1 MKTTFHAFFLFTL
14 IFTFAMTA
22 NAGQVSLQDGAD
34 GKYVNMP
41 VTGYDTLVLDAAT
54 SFTIYDDG
62 GDDAPYSSNAD
73 GYLVITVPSGLSTV
87 ISGTVNTETGYDYLK
102 VYKNEVPEDGE
113 EEDGYLLLG
122 RADGND
128 VDVSLTST
136 ERKIILYFHS
146 DGSVVSSGLELNVSL
161 VDATTPHMI
170 ALNQV
175 NGGTVASDKMTATYG
190 EEVSLTLTPSESNLI
205 KGVSVVDE
213 SGNIVKTSEI
223 DWFSGTSTVKFA
235 MPGSD
240 VSVTPAFGSISV
252 ADGAYINMPISG
264 TKNITIPAG
273 ISSFKAY
280 DDGGKD
286 GYYSNS
292 ARGFLVLRA
301 PEGMSLMVS
310 GTVNTEYNCDY
321 LTAYNG
327 YMDEEFSCEGDCSE
341 LIPRTSG
348 SNVVIGPVISS
359 GNIITLYF
367 YSDGSSVYS
376 GLDLTVSVFDAST
389 PRTVSIGDTEGG
401 SVSSDKTTALVG
413 ELVTLTVVPDG
424 NNFTNGISVVD
435 EDGNSVKV
443 SGWDWLSGG
452 YTATFV
458 MPTKNVTVNA
468 VFAES
473 ITAEGGAFINM
484 PTSGTTSITIPEG
497 VTSFKVYDDGGKDG
511 NHSLEADG
519 YLEIYAPTGYSLK
532 VSGTINSQEGCGYVT
547 IYDGI
552 RAYQQ
557 ILDQKSG
564 SNVNVGPAVSTENV
578 MTIRFS
584 PDYCSVKSGLDL
596 TVTLVD
602 KTIPH
607 AITLNST
614 DGGTVSSDKLSAA
627 MGETVTLT
635 LAPSEGKLIS
645 GVSVVGADGTP
656 VEVTGGNWY
665 SGNTAT
671 FVMPIQEV
679 EVTAVFTDAVT
690 AEDGSF
696 INMPVSGERR
706 IEIPA
711 GVTSFKVY
719 DDGGKDGEYSNN
731 AYGTLVL
738 VAPEGKQLMISG
750 TMHTEEGYDE
760 IMILDGEYGYETLLA
775 GTGGALDI
783 EPMVSALGGVQIRFQ
798 SDGGVVYSGFDL
810 TVSVIDMNIE
820 YAVTVNSA
828 PGGQVISNVS
838 SAKVGDD
845 IALSITPN
853 EGYLLSGIEVKGTE
867 DQQLIKV
874 EGGEWYSDENMVYF
888 TMPNKDVTITPV
900 FTNDLTAEGGLKLDM
915 LSNDYKQ
922 YVYVPEGVRSFRVKY
937 NDYIDYA
944 STNLSLYAPEGYVFR
959 VEDLEDNVSAKYFQ
973 IIDYS
978 EYGDNCIWG
987 YWCGNVSPSVSSYS
1001 DNLMMRVYAQEEE
1014 FTLDMKVTLVDATKS
1029 HAVNVATGIQGGSVQ
1044 SEVSSAMLG
1053 EYVELTVTPNENY
1066 LLASIDVIDSVGNA
1080 VKVENGSWYSEGA
1093 AYFKMPVYDVTVTP
1107 AFTNDFSNLSI
1118 NMPTYGNTVVANIPA
1133 SVTSFKVYDDGGADN
1148 DYTQSG
1154 SNYIVLNAPEGYV
1167 FHVTGEVSLMSNDYL
1182 SIYDGDLSGDVLL
1195 RRFTGYEMSVGSIS
1209 STGRTMTLLFHTDGG
1224 NVSEGLD
1231 LTVELVDATAP
1242 HLITIAS
1249 SIRGVVTSDVTSASV
1264 GQTVTLT
1271 AVPKSPY
1278 MLMEISV
1285 SDENGNPRKVSGGTW
1300 CTSNTATFTMPYA
1313 DVNVSATYT
1322 NLLTA
1327 AGGLYVNMPSSGTK
1341 TINIPEGVQSFKVY
1355 DDGGASAISSEG
1367 ANGLLE
1373 MRAPLGYKFEVS
1385 GTVRGSTSASITFA
1399 VYDGDNQTNAI
1410 WKRGVNYY
1418 SGAVNVSVSGTG
1430 SIMTLDFDGQD
1441 GKGSGGLANLD
1452 LTVSLVQAQ
1461 SHTIALANYDE
1472 NGGTAAIDKET
1483 AYPGETVT
1491 LTTHSATGYVL
1502 AGVNVV
1508 NSESNP
1514 VKTSATTWNADNT
1527 VTFVMPDDA
1536 VTVTPQFTNN
1546 LTAEGGLYL
1555 RLPSGG
1561 TSKTFT
1567 VPEGVTSFKL
1577 YAADVSEGLCHGDD
1591 QYDNIIELSSSN
1603 GSNFLIEGT
1612 IGLYSWL
1619 EISEKESDEEFA
1631 SIIGRYYNGSTSTD
1645 IGQYQSARGTVTISY
1660 DRCDD
1665 LDLTVTVGGVATQY
1679 AVTIANAVGGTVT
1692 SDKEMAVAGEQV
1704 RLSITPDNT
1713 HLIER
1718 LDADNPYITGSIQ
1731 TAWYMG
1737 DYVSFMMPAAD
1748 VTITPVFSDALTAED
1763 GLYINMPSG
1772 WNDINAS
1779 IPSKVKSFKIYD
1791 DGGEFGNY
1799 TPNSRETISLMA
1811 PEGYTLRVVGTITA
1825 AVQSELN
1832 IYVGGCWYDE
1842 EESDYE
1848 IRSSGDGV
1856 TTDIG
1861 SFTARCMQLT
1871 FNTCSGKECD
1881 ETYSGLDLTVTLVPY
1896 MQYAAVSV
1904 TENEEGQ
1911 MVANINGSYDGGE
1924 DVNIPEEIDV
1934 DTVVL
1939 NRDFPVGGSSTGYAT
1954 IVLPF
1959 DINGA
1964 SVDGWR
1970 QVVEFAGI
1978 DLDDNNKKYVK
1989 MYRVWCRDDVDEECA
2004 TLDGNLKAYT
2014 PYMVQMDDGSLEFHG
2029 PVKLLP
2035 TEEPIARVGKWEFRG
2050 TLSNKVWEEDDEDM
2064 GRIYGFASRGN
2075 EGVAVGQFAKAL
2087 PGARIG
2093 ALRAY
2098 MVRDEDSAPYPPYKM
2113 AANSAPVNTSVPEV
2127 MEIVIVNRP
2136 KANNVE
2142 EHTDVHSEEKIETE
2156 HTDVR
2161 SEETIEEERSVNPPA
2176 EKKEEPHTM
2185 VIGRINTRTGEI
2197 TLEQNYDIKG
2207 RKLNGKPTARSV
2219 FYSEKKLVK

>member
-22 NAGQVSLQDGAD
+22 NARQVTLQDGAD
-34 GKYVNMP
+34 GKYINMP
-41 VTGYDTLVLDAAT
+41 VTGMDTLVLDAAT
-54 SFTIYDDG
+54 SFKVFDDG
-62 GDDAPYSSNAD
+62 LDDETPGNYSNNAN
-73 GYLVITVPSGLSTV
+73 GYLVIKAPAGNLLKVTGS
-87 ISGTVNTETGYDYLK
+87 INTENGCDYLY
-102 VYKNEVPEDGE
+102 VY
-113 EEDGYLLLG
+113 DGYVGSDILLNGESGIYGIDEL
-122 RADGND
+122 
-128 VDVSLTST
+128 SST
-136 ERKIILYFHS
+136 GTFITLYFHS
-146 DGSVVSSGLELNVSL
+146 DGSVTNSGLELTISL
-161 VDATTPHMI
+161 IEASTQHVIT
-170 ALNQV
+170 LNSAS
-175 NGGTVASDKMTATYG
+175 GGSISSDKLMAKVG
-190 EEVSLTLTPSESNLI
+190 ETVTLSLTPSENNMAN
-205 KGVSVVDE
+205 GVTVVAEDGKPVQVSGGIWY
-213 SGNIVKTSEI
+213 SGNTATFIMPNNSVEVMPTFISE
-223 DWFSGTSTVKFA
+223 GEKF
-235 MPGSD
+235 
-240 VSVTPAFGSISV
+240 
-252 ADGAYINMPISG
+252 INMPAGEIKDITVSSE
-264 TKNITIPAG
+264 NI
-273 ISSFKAY
+273 SFKVY

-286 GYYSNS
+286 GYYSNY

-301 PEGMSLMVS
+301 PEGKSLMVS
-310 GTVNTEYNCDY
+310 GTVNTEYNYDY

-327 YMDEEFSCEGDCSE
+327 YMDERFSCEGVCSE
-341 LIPRTSG
+341 LISRTSG

-401 SVSSDKTTALVG
+401 SVSSDKTTALAG

-584 PDYCSVKSGLDL
+584 PSYCSVNSGLDL

-607 AITLNST
+607 VITLNSA
-614 DGGTVSSDKLSAA
+614 DGGTVSSDKQSAA

-635 LAPSEGKLIS
+635 LAPSGSKLIS

-671 FVMPIQEV
+671 FVMPFQEV

-696 INMPVSGERR
+696 INMPVSGEKRV
-706 IEIPA
+706 EIPA

-719 DDGGKDGEYSNN
+719 DDGGKDGVYSNN
-731 AYGTLVL
+731 ANGTLAL
-738 VAPEGKQLMISG
+738 VAPEGMQLMISG
-750 TMHTEEGYDE
+750 TMHTENCDN

-775 GTGGALDI
+775 ETGGVLDI
-783 EPMVSALGGVQIRFQ
+783 EPMVSALGGVMIRFE
-798 SDGGVVYSGFDL
+798 SDESVVYSGLDL
-810 TVSVIDMNIE
+810 TVSVIDMSTE
-820 YAVTVNSA
+820 YAITVNSA
-828 PGGQVISNVS
+828 PGGQVTSNLS
-838 SAKVGDD
+838 SAKVGDE
-845 IALSITPN
+845 IALMISPN
-853 EGYLLSGIEVKGTE
+853 EGYLLNGIEVKGTE
-867 DQQLIKV
+867 DQQFIKV
-874 EGGEWYSDENMVYF
+874 NGGEWYSDNDVAYF
-888 TMPNKDVTITPV
+888 KMPSKDVTVTPV
-900 FTNDLTAEGGLKLDM
+900 FTNNLTAEGGLKIDM
-915 LSNDYKQ
+915 LSEGYKQ
-922 YVYVPEGVRSFRVKY
+922 YVYIPESVRSFKVKY
-937 NDYIDYA
+937 DDYTDYA
-944 STNLSLYAPEGYVFR
+944 STYMELNAPEGKVFQF
-959 VEDLEDNVSAKYFQ
+959 DNLKDDGYAYYFQ
-973 IIDYS
+973 IYDYS
-978 EYGDNCIWG
+978 DYGDNCIWG
-987 YWCGNVSPSVSSYS
+987 YWCNNVSPTVSSYS
-1001 DNLMMRVYAQEEE
+1001 GNVTLSINAADDE
-1014 FTLDMKVTLVDATKS
+1014 FALDVKVTLVDATKP
-1029 HAVNVATGIQGGSVQ
+1029 HAINIATDIQGGSVQ
-1044 SEVSSAMLG
+1044 SEASSAMLG
-1053 EYVELTVTPNENY
+1053 EYVELTVTPNDNF
-1066 LLASIDVIDSVGNA
+1066 LLASLDVVDSLGNA
-1080 VKVENGSWYSEGA
+1080 VKVDNGFWYSEGP
-1093 AYFKMPVYDVTVTP
+1093 AYFKMPAYYVTVTP
-1107 AFTNDFSNLSI
+1107 TFTNDFSDLSI
-1118 NMPTYGNTVVANIPA
+1118 NMPTDGNAIMANIPA
-1133 SVTSFKVYDDGGADN
+1133 NVNSFKVYDDGGADGE
-1148 DYTQSG
+1148 YTKSNG
-1154 SNYIVLNAPEGYV
+1154 ANYIEMTAPEGFIFSV
-1167 FHVTGEVSLMSNDYL
+1167 SGTVSTGSDNDYL
-1182 SIYDGDLSGDVLL
+1182 RIFDGDRSGDILLSSLSGYDKDVG
-1195 RRFTGYEMSVGSIS
+1195 TYY
-1209 STGRTMTLLFHTDGG
+1209 STGRVMTLMFNTGSSG
-1224 NVSEGLD
+1224 SPMEGLD
-1231 LTVELVDATAP
+1231 LTVTLVDASTP
-1242 HLITIAS
+1242 HTITIS
-1249 SIRGVVTSDVTSASV
+1249 YNDLRGTFISDKTSAAT
-1264 GQTVTLT
+1264 GETVTLN
-1271 AVPKSPY
+1271 AVPRDGYLLK
-1278 MLMEISV
+1278 EIRV
-1285 SDENGNPRKVSGGTW
+1285 TDENGTRKKVTGGSW
-1300 CTSNTATFTMPYA
+1300 ATSNTATFTMPYS
-1313 DVNVSATYT
+1313 NVRAEPVFTDNWTSSV
-1322 NLLTA
+1322 
-1327 AGGLYVNMPSSGTK
+1327 LYVNMPASGDMTVD
-1341 TINIPEGVQSFKVY
+1341 IPEGVSSFTVY
-1355 DDGGASAISSEG
+1355 DDGGLNASSALNADGHLVLRAPVGYRLQVSGSITGRYMGIARLSIHDGDASAPVVKTVSTQYSGGRVNVTTVISSG
-1367 ANGLLE
+1367 NTMALDFS
-1373 MRAPLGYKFEVS
+1373 LGNMMM
-1385 GTVRGSTSASITFA
+1385 SASNPADMI
-1399 VYDGDNQTNAI
+1399 
-1410 WKRGVNYY
+1410 
-1418 SGAVNVSVSGTG
+1418 
-1430 SIMTLDFDGQD
+1430 
-1441 GKGSGGLANLD
+1441 
-1452 LTVSLVQAQ
+1452 LTVALEQAEK
-1461 SHTIALANYDE
+1461 HEIALGNYA
-1472 NGGTAAIDKET
+1472 GGTISIDKTE

-1491 LTTHSATGYVL
+1491 LTLHSATDYVL
-1502 AGVNVV
+1502 ADIDVEDVDNNAVKV
-1508 NSESNP
+1508 SE
-1514 VKTSATTWNADNT
+1514 TTWDADNT
-1527 VTFVMPDDA
+1527 ATFTMPNA
-1536 VTVTPQFTNN
+1536 NVTVTPNFTNN

-1561 TSKTFT
+1561 TSKAFT

-1619 EISEKESDEEFA
+1619 EISEKDSEDEFA
-1631 SIIGRYYNGSTSTD
+1631 PMLDRYYDGYTSTD
-1645 IGQYQSARGTVTISY
+1645 IGQYQSTRGTVTITY
-1660 DRCDD
+1660 NRCED

-1704 RLSITPDNT
+1704 RLSISPDNN

-1737 DYVSFMMPAAD
+1737 DYISFTMPAAD

-1861 SFTARCMQLT
+1861 LFTARCMQLT
-1871 FNTCSGKECD
+1871 FNTCSGKECS

-1911 MVANINGSYDGGE
+1911 MVADINGSYDGGE

-1978 DLDDNNKKYVK
+1978 DLNEHNKKYVK

-2142 EHTDVHSEEKIETE
+2142 ERTDVHSEEKIETE

-2207 RKLNGKPTARSV
+2207 RKLNGKTMARGV